1 MSKPKTTMPRANA
14 LSRVAAEQ
22 VARFARQRPLRTG
35 SLLTSVFGDTIA
47 PHGGVVWLGSLI
59 GALEHFGINQR
70 LVRTTV
76 FRLVK
81 DDWLQAEQI
90 GRRSFY
96 RLSPA
101 GAQQFAQASARIY
114 RAPQPSPEGQ
124 WCLALLAGIAT
135 SERDEVRRALRQSGF
150 AALSP
155 GVMAHPAY
163 DRQGAP
169 PVLPNAP
176 ARDKL
181 VLFHG
186 AAEDDYFAALRALV
200 DDAFA
205 MDDLAQRYRSF
216 IEQFKP
222 ALQAARRVKTAHDRD
237 AFVLRTLLIHEYR
250 KVLLRDPVLPAS
262 MLDQRWPAAAAY
274 RLCSDLYGH
283 LATPAQRFISQH
295 LESRDGP
302 MPAANTDFFARFDGL

>member
-1 MSKPKTTMPRANA
+1 MTQPGKPTYRPNAFSRAA
-14 LSRVAAEQ
+14 QAQ
-22 VARFARQRPLRTG
+22 VTRFGQQRPLRTG
-35 SLLTSVFGDTIA
+35 SLLISVFGDTVA

-96 RLSPA
+96 RLSTS
-101 GAQQFAQASARIY
+101 GAEQFAQASARIY

-124 WCLALLAGIAT
+124 WCLALLAGVPGT
-135 SERDEVRRALRQSGF
+135 ERDEVRRALRQSGF

-163 DRQGAP
+163 ANETASLSRI
-169 PVLPNAP
+169 P
-176 ARDKL
+176 AHDQL
-181 VLFHG
+181 VIFHG
-186 AAEDDYFAALRALV
+186 SADDDHSPALRTLV
-200 DDAFA
+200 HDAFETDA
-205 MDDLAQRYRSF
+205 LAARYRLF
-216 IEQFKP
+216 IDQFKP
-222 ALQAARRVKTAHDRD
+222 ALQAARRVKTVTDTD

-250 KVLLRDPVLPAS
+250 KVLLRDPALPAS
-262 MLDQRWPAAAAY
+262 MLSKRWPATTAY
-274 RLCSDLYGH
+274 ALCRDLYDQ
-283 LATPAQRFISQH
+283 LAVPAQSFIARH

-302 MPAANTDFFARFDGL
+302 MPAADAQFFARFNER